1 MPRVI
6 IEFDPELGEYDVF
19 EVTDTWPTIDTEY
32 AVLVDMK
39 SSHYKN
45 IKRNEE
51 RVYKDQQ
58 FLEKFFIEA
67 QQAGRPLRE
76 R

>member
-1 MPRVI
+1 VPKCVI
-6 IEFDPELGEYDVF
+6 EYDPETGEYDVF
-19 EVTDTWPTIDTEY
+19 EVTDTWPTVESGY
-32 AVLVDMK
+32 AVVVDLK
-39 SSHYKN
+39 ASHYKN

-51 RVYKDQQ
+51 RFLKDQE

-67 QQAGRPLRE
+67 QQAGRPIRE